1 MRDKAVRVRMELK
14 VSERRASKLAAVVR
28 VASDMMKRAPLW
40 EGCQLR
46 VTGFPEDVVQVV
58 KMAKRLMPSVA
69 FESRRACACEPRGCV
84 LVELEVRVK

>member
-69 FESRRACACEPRGCV
+69 LAKGIQVRESKNLRWATNTTD
-84 LVELEVRVK
+84 